1 MKNWKIYSYL
11 LLTYVVMQI
20 GSVYLSKFVI
30 GYLQSKPDLTELQA
44 TYHGLA
50 WSLFIVNTIA
60 AIIFLLLLVPN
71 KKFMN
76 VFKGKKSTIGMT
88 ILWGF
93 IGFFLAMAGQMI
105 AGIIEQAMGIT
116 VGSKNTE
123 ILGDI
128 ARMSSIIILPM
139 VLFAPFLEELI
150 FRRVIFGGIYLKTN
164 FWIAT
169 IVSAVVFA
177 AVHNEFQHLLMYM
190 MPAFAFAFVYYKT
203 KRILAPML
211 AHLLMNGFV
220 TIMQL
225 NLDKIQKYLQQFEDM
240 KQTFIIFFN

>member
-1 MKNWKIYSYL
+1 
-11 LLTYVVMQI
+11 
-20 GSVYLSKFVI
+20 
-30 GYLQSKPDLTELQA
+30 
-44 TYHGLA
+44 
-50 WSLFIVNTIA
+50 
-60 AIIFLLLLVPN
+60 
-71 KKFMN
+71 
-76 VFKGKKSTIGMT
+76 
-88 ILWGF
+88 
-93 IGFFLAMAGQMI
+93 
-105 AGIIEQAMGIT
+105 
-116 VGSKNTE
+116 
-123 ILGDI
+123 
-128 ARMSSIIILPM
+128 MSSIIILPM